1 MLFRSSSCISSRCV
15 LQLRVYIREVSGGPK
30 RKGQAKFTKL
40 YNEREDLN
48 IDGVIVDKNRP
59 FTLPPGLF
67 RPKQS
72 LGQNFLSDQNYVNK
86 IVKAFSPLS
95 DGEGGKRVVEIGSG
109 AGALTRVLLPLYP
122 KMTAVDIDPRGIK
135 FLLKKLPGLH
145 CIHGDVLDMDWCALA
160 AKNRGPLNVIGNLP
174 YNVTSQILFNLVDNY
189 KCIDKVVITSQW
201 EFAQRVLAKPNT
213 KMYGIPSVVFQ
224 LYCSPVLNFKL
235 PPTVF
240 YPAPKV
246 DSALMTMDF
255 TKPLHPTRVFE
266 VNPRHLRKV
275 LAHSFRMRRKML
287 RHSLKELLLEV
298 NGSEQ
303 QQVFLSD
310 RWDTKRPEQ
319 LSPLDFV
326 ELTKE
331 IYHYGKEKG
340 NTGGAAACSTATST
354 VKADVDPLMT
364 LNERIEPESDRSAV
378 AAHYYTPPAWR
389 STTSR
394 GGRTVDLTVDDV
406 YAASGILDQ

>member
-1 MLFRSSSCISSRCV
+1 VIRRYVRSVTGGKRRSPKISK
-15 LQLRVYIREVSGGPK
+15 P
-30 RKGQAKFTKL
+30 

-48 IDGVIVDKNRP
+48 VDGVIIDKNRP
-59 FTLPPGLF
+59 FTLPPGMF

-86 IVKAFSPLS
+86 IVKAFNPLS
-95 DGEGGKRVVEIGSG
+95 AGEEGKRVVEIGSG
-109 AGALTRVLLPLYP
+109 TGALTRVLLPLYP
-122 KMTAVDIDPRGIK
+122 DMTAVDIDPRGVK
-135 FLLKKLPGLH
+135 FLQTKLPALH

-160 AKNRGPLNVIGNLP
+160 AKNSGPLNIIGNLP

-201 EFAQRVLAKPNT
+201 EFAERVLAKPNT
-213 KMYGIPSVVFQ
+213 KAYGIPSVVFQ

-240 YPAPKV
+240 FPVPKV

-275 LAHSFRMRRKML
+275 LAYGFRMRRKML

-298 NGSEQ
+298 NGPEK
-303 QQVFLSD
+303 QVFLSE
-310 RWDTKRPEQ
+310 RWETKRPEQ

-331 IYHYGKEKG
+331 IYGE
-340 NTGGAAACSTATST
+340 ATAMDAI
-354 VKADVDPLMT
+354 K
-364 LNERIEPESDRSAV
+364 ERIEPETEQSIV
-378 AAHYYTPPAWR
+378 AANYYSAPSWR
-389 STTSR
+389 SSSSK
-394 GGRTVDLTVDDV
+394 GGRTVDLSVENV
-406 YAASGILDQ
+406 YSEALILDQ